1 MTALGRPRRW
11 PSPPIAFQILALL
24 LAGLVVAQTVTL
36 VLTVLL
42 PPAPATQH
50 SLADIAAGLRG
61 AVPDDSDDDDRP
73 LVRTV
78 ETQPP
83 SLQSP
88 GWVASEQAS
97 ADLARLLNVDRR
109 DVRLLFYAPP
119 PFAGTESRRGHR
131 PTPLAMLLTSTAYA
145 QTPVAGPTGVIIQHD
160 AGGGVPGAPDGW
172 GGPGPGLI
180 IGGMSARSGVQ
191 GFPSGGFAG
200 PSSALR
206 AFGDG
211 SRQRAFVRSGFGGP
225 VAAPGS
231 AGGGV
236 VIGGRTFDRA
246 PATTSR
252 FVVAKPAAR
261 FSDPLFNAPFRSP
274 TPVIAPARPA
284 PLVLDPVADAAARE
298 PALSPLGP
306 GPIVRLTPA
315 DEPLRTAPRALPPPP
330 AAQTARTAPAEPDAA
345 VTGRALAPPVARSL
359 FGLAPAP
366 FIEGDFVAALRVG
379 PDRWVTLRP
388 EPEAFPNSWQRR
400 VLMWF
405 ALSLAVVAPLG
416 WVFARRLAAPLA
428 GFAAAA
434 ERLGR
439 DPSSP
444 VMVSDGPAEVG
455 RAARAFNAMQARLTR
470 YITDRTAMI
479 GAISHDLRTPLARM
493 RFRLERA
500 SPALRREIGQDIDQM
515 EAMISS
521 VLAFMRD
528 DAEAGARQRVDL
540 RSLLECV
547 IDEAEVTGAEIE
559 LEPGEPAEVEVSVLG
574 LQRVFANLVDNA
586 VKYGDSAR
594 VRLYVEGDEAVTEIR
609 DQGPGLSPDD
619 LERVFTP
626 FYRSVGARTSS
637 KQGVGL
643 GLSTAR
649 SIVRAHGG
657 DIRLDLP
664 GDGLRVQVRLPV
676 ARPGPAR
683 ARPPAEMQVAE

>member
-1 MTALGRPRRW
+1 MTAPGRLTPRWPRRPRWSRW
-11 PSPPIAFQILALL
+11 PSPPIALQILALL
-24 LAGLVVAQTVTL
+24 LAGLVAAQTVTL
-36 VLTVLL
+36 GLTVLL

-61 AVPDDSDDDDRP
+61 AMPDDDDDDDRP
-73 LVRTV
+73 LVRTI

-97 ADLARLLNVDRR
+97 AELARLLKVDRR

-119 PFAGTESRRGHR
+119 PFAGTESRRGR
-131 PTPLAMLLTSTAYA
+131 LPTPMALLTSPAYA
-145 QTPVAGPTGVIIQHD
+145 QAPAPPPRGPIGAPPPGI
-160 AGGGVPGAPDGW
+160 AGGWVGA
-172 GGPGPGLI
+172 GPGPIGAMGSRSNI
-180 IGGMSARSGVQ
+180 PGYPPGGFTGSRSAVRFPGDGMGQRVVIRPGPGGGPSMSIGG
-191 GFPSGGFAG
+191 G
-200 PSSALR
+200 P
-206 AFGDG
+206 AF
-211 SRQRAFVRSGFGGP
+211 QRGAVTS
-225 VAAPGS
+225 
-231 AGGGV
+231 
-236 VIGGRTFDRA
+236 
-246 PATTSR
+246 SR
-252 FVVAKPAAR
+252 FVAAR
-261 FSDPLFNAPFRSP
+261 PSGRFISDPLFDAPFRP
-274 TPVIAPARPA
+274 IGPVAPEAARPPQ

-298 PALSPLGP
+298 PTLSPVAQA
-306 GPIVRLTPA
+306 PIVRVTPPA
-315 DEPLRTAPRALPPPP
+315 DEPLRTAVPTLP
-330 AAQTARTAPAEPDAA
+330 AAPPVQAA
-345 VTGRALAPPVARSL
+345 VAQSDTAVVGRALAPPVARNL

-379 PDRWVTLRP
+379 PDRWATLRP
-388 EPEAFPNSWQRR
+388 EPEVFPNSWQRR

-416 WVFARRLAAPLA
+416 WIFARRLAAPLA

-439 DPSSP
+439 DPASP

-547 IDEAEVTGAEIE
+547 IDEAEVTGALVE

-586 VKYGDSAR
+586 VKYGDRAK
-594 VRLYVEGDEAVTEIR
+594 VRLYIEGDETVTEIR

-664 GDGLRVQVRLPV
+664 GDGLRVEVRLPI
-676 ARPGPAR
+676 ARPGAAS
-683 ARPPAEMQVAE
+683 ARPAPEMQAAE

>member
-1 MTALGRPRRW
+1 MTARGGLLKRW

-24 LAGLVVAQTVTL
+24 LAGLIVAQTVTL

-42 PPAPATQH
+42 PPAPTMQH

-61 AVPDDSDDDDRP
+61 SVPDADGDRP

-88 GWVASEQAS
+88 GWVASEPAR
-97 ADLARLLNVDRR
+97 ADLARLLNVPRE

-119 PFAGTESRRGHR
+119 PFAGTESRRPGH
-131 PTPLAMLLTSTAYA
+131 PPLALLFTTYAEA
-145 QTPVAGPTGVIIQHD
+145 QTLPP
-160 AGGGVPGAPDGW
+160 
-172 GGPGPGLI
+172 GPGPGGVGR
-180 IGGMSARSGVQ
+180 GGMGPGAQVRQ
-191 GFPSGGFAG
+191 GFPGLPPGAEMRAG
-200 PSSALR
+200 AAQRVFRSDDGAGAGQRIFSYSSAAADR
-206 AFGDG
+206 D
-211 SRQRAFVRSGFGGP
+211 RS
-225 VAAPGS
+225 
-231 AGGGV
+231 
-236 VIGGRTFDRA
+236 TN
-246 PATTSR
+246 
-252 FVVAKPAAR
+252 
-261 FSDPLFNAPFRSP
+261 PLFAAPFRSRVATLP
-274 TPVIAPARPA
+274 DSLRGPARPA
-284 PLVLDPVADAAARE
+284 APLDPVADAAARE
-298 PALSPLGP
+298 PTLKA
-306 GPIVRLTPA
+306 
-315 DEPLRTAPRALPPPP
+315 PPPP
-330 AAQTARTAPAEPDAA
+330 QPLARTVPVTEPVQAAPSVALPAPRPSPLRPEPEATAGRPLAA
-345 VTGRALAPPVARSL
+345 PVNRSL
-359 FGLAPAP
+359 FGLAPPP

-388 EPEAFPNSWQRR
+388 QPEAFPNTWQRR

-416 WVFARRLAAPLA
+416 WIFARRLAAPLA

-434 ERLGR
+434 EQLGR
-439 DPSSP
+439 DPASP
-444 VMVSDGPAEVG
+444 VIVADGPAEIG
-455 RAARAFNAMQARLTR
+455 RAARAFNAMQSRLSR

-479 GAISHDLRTPLARM
+479 GAISHDLRTPLARL

-500 SPALRREIGQDIDQM
+500 PPALRREIGQDLDQM
-515 EAMISS
+515 EAMITS
-521 VLAFMRD
+521 VLAFMRE

-547 IDEAEVTGAEIE
+547 IDEAEVTGADVA

-594 VRLYVEGDEAVTEIR
+594 VALHVEGDETVIEIR
-609 DQGPGLSPDD
+609 DRGPGLEPDE

-626 FYRSVGARTSS
+626 FYRGVEARTSS

-643 GLSTAR
+643 GLSSAR

-657 DIRLDLP
+657 DIRLSLP
-664 GDGLRVQVRLPV
+664 GEGLLVQVRLPLV
-676 ARPGPAR
+676 GAVE
-683 ARPPAEMQVAE
+683 ARPPVRLQAAE

>member
-1 MTALGRPRRW
+1 MTPAGRPLGETLLGGRLFKRW

-42 PPAPATQH
+42 PPAPAMHH

-61 AVPDDSDDDDRP
+61 AVPDSDADRP

-88 GWVASEQAS
+88 GWVASEPAS
-97 ADLARLLNVDRR
+97 ADLARLLNAPRE

-119 PFAGTESRRGHR
+119 PFAGTESRRPGR
-131 PTPLAMLLTSTAYA
+131 PPLALLFTTYA
-145 QTPVAGPTGVIIQHD
+145 EAQALPP
-160 AGGGVPGAPDGW
+160 
-172 GGPGPGLI
+172 GPGPGGVGGLR
-180 IGGMSARSGVQ
+180 GGMGPMGGAGPGGVQIGQ
-191 GFPSGGFAG
+191 GFPSDAAMRAAAG
-200 PSSALR
+200 
-206 AFGDG
+206 
-211 SRQRAFVRSGFGGP
+211 QRVFRSDD
-225 VAAPGS
+225 
-231 AGGGV
+231 AGGQR
-236 VIGGRTFDRA
+236 IFSYSPSAADAGRSA
-246 PATTSR
+246 
-252 FVVAKPAAR
+252 
-261 FSDPLFNAPFRSP
+261 DPLFTAPFRSQRVTLP
-274 TPVIAPARPA
+274 PSLRGVAPPA
-284 PLVLDPVADAAARE
+284 PPLDPVADAAARE
-298 PALSPLGP
+298 PTLK
-306 GPIVRLTPA
+306 R
-315 DEPLRTAPRALPPPP
+315 PPPP
-330 AAQTARTAPAEPDAA
+330 QPLAATAPVTEPVQTAPHVALPAPRPPPPRPAPEPEATAGRPLAAPA
-345 VTGRALAPPVARSL
+345 ARSL
-359 FGLAPAP
+359 FGLAPPP

-379 PDRWVTLRP
+379 PNQWVTLRP

-416 WVFARRLAAPLA
+416 WIFARRLAAPLA

-434 ERLGR
+434 EQLGR
-439 DPSSP
+439 DPASP
-444 VMVSDGPAEVG
+444 VIVAGGPAEIG
-455 RAARAFNAMQARLTR
+455 RAARAFNAMQGRLSR

-479 GAISHDLRTPLARM
+479 GAISHDLRTPLARL

-500 SPALRREIGQDIDQM
+500 SPSLRREIGQDLDQM
-515 EAMISS
+515 EAMITS
-521 VLAFMRD
+521 VLAFMRE

-547 IDEAEVTGAEIE
+547 IDEAEVTGADVA

-594 VRLYVEGDEAVTEIR
+594 VTLRLEGDETVVEIR
-609 DQGPGLSPDD
+609 DRGPGLEAGE

-626 FYRSVGARTSS
+626 FYRGVEARTSS

-643 GLSTAR
+643 GLSSAR

-657 DIRLDLP
+657 DIRLMLP
-664 GDGLRVQVRLPV
+664 GEGLLVQVRLPLVEGV
-676 ARPGPAR
+676 ATA
-683 ARPPAEMQVAE
+683 PPVRLQAAE